1 MAIQFAVSTRN
12 AGLDAYETD
21 IGVSARLK
29 LRTGAAPA
37 DCATAD
43 SGTVVADMTLP
54 SDWLAAA
61 SAGSKSKLGTW
72 QDASADNA
80 GTIAHYRIYESTG
93 TTCKVQGT
101 VTITGSGGDLTVDN
115 PVVNAGQN
123 ITITAY
129 SWTAGNA

>member
-12 AGLDAYETD
+12 AGLDAYEVD

-54 SDWLAAA
+54 SDWLTAA
-61 SAGSKSKLGTW
+61 SAGSKAKSGTW
-72 QDASADNA
+72 QDTSADNA
-80 GTIAHYRIYESTG
+80 GTIAHYRIYDSTG

-101 VTITGSGGDLTVDN
+101 VTITGGGGDLTVDN
-115 PVVNAGQN
+115 PVVQAGQS
-123 ITITAY
+123 ITITTY
-129 SWTAGNA
+129 SWTAANA